1 MLPTNIDTK
10 YVKTYTRRPFD
21 DVDELVYVLTWPD
34 GSVTERYTIPNEWN
48 YLASASHQRAMD
60 AGLAKIAA
68 TQAKLD
74 AINAQM
80 ASEHAE
86 GRIGATEIAA

>member
-34 GSVTERYTIPNEWN
+34 GSVTERYTIPNEWHGL
-48 YLASASHQRAMD
+48 YVECVKARQAAAAADTD
-60 AGLAKIAA
+60 ALLSTYA
-68 TQAKLD
+68 T
-74 AINAQM
+74 
-80 ASEHAE
+80 EHAE